1 MKIKKIKINSFGKL
15 KNKEINFN
23 KKINIIYGEN
33 EKGKSTLLKYIIS
46 IFYGLSKNKRGK
58 EISEYEKYIPWDGGD
73 FSGKIEYELNSG
85 EQYEIYRSFHNRE
98 IRVYNDMKEE
108 ITNQYQID
116 KNSGVKFFE
125 EQTKIDEEMFK
136 NALVSLQGHVTIDSQ
151 VQNNLMQKIAN
162 LSDSGQDDISFN
174 KVIDNL
180 NKMQN
185 EEIGT
190 LRTKDRPY
198 NKVLEKLE
206 KAQIDLK
213 TIEINENRLE
223 EIRIEKEKIYEENNG
238 ETVVNNI
245 IMETKR
251 IEEKKSEVEKKNNF
265 IKKII
270 DENKIKIK
278 NLENEREKII
288 KDYEKNKN
296 KKEIKKINKINY
308 LIIFFILIIINIVQ
322 LIFLKNKIINYLL
335 LFLIPIFL
343 LIYFIKIKN
352 NKKQT
357 KINKKIENEQK
368 NKLENNINILNSK
381 MELLK
386 QNNKENKI
394 KIEKSREEIEKI
406 IEIERENIIKRYINK
421 LSLNKIN
428 KILDIENLEN
438 KLIKNNNKIN
448 NNKIKIKELEI
459 EEKNIKN
466 KIDEKINLIEKIE
479 KLKNIKCEL
488 EEKNKIYEETKELM
502 KSAYEKMKKNITPK
516 FVDNLSQAINK
527 ISNGKYKNISIST
540 EKGII
545 VENENGK
552 YIPVSLLSMG
562 TIDELYLSLR
572 ISMIEESS
580 NESMPIIL
588 DEAFAYFDDERLEKT
603 LEYLINYSDKHQIIL
618 FTCTDREKKILDKKN
633 TEYEMIKI

>member
-136 NALVSLQGHVTIDSQ
+136 NAVVSLQGHVTIDSQ

-428 KILDIENLEN
+428 EILDIENLEN

>member
-357 KINKKIENEQK
+357 KINKKIENKKK
-368 NKLENNINILNSK
+368 NKLKNNINILNSK

-428 KILDIENLEN
+428 EILDIENLEN

-448 NNKIKIKELEI
+448 KNKIKIKELEI

>member
-1 MKIKKIKINSFGKL
+1 MNIKEIKINNYGKL
-15 KNKEINFN
+15 KNKEINLKN
-23 KKINIIYGEN
+23 KINIIYGEN

-136 NALVSLQGHVTIDSQ
+136 NAVVSLQGHVTIDSQ

-308 LIIFFILIIINIVQ
+308 LIIFFILIIINIIQ

-428 KILDIENLEN
+428 EILDIENLEN

>member
-270 DENKIKIK
+270 DEKKKKIKKIK
-278 NLENEREKII
+278 NKKKKII
-288 KDYEKNKN
+288 KNYKKNKN
-296 KKEIKKINKINY
+296 KKEIKKNK
-308 LIIFFILIIINIVQ
+308 
-322 LIFLKNKIINYLL
+322 
-335 LFLIPIFL
+335 
-343 LIYFIKIKN
+343 
-352 NKKQT
+352 
-357 KINKKIENEQK
+357 
-368 NKLENNINILNSK
+368 
-381 MELLK
+381 
-386 QNNKENKI
+386 
-394 KIEKSREEIEKI
+394 
-406 IEIERENIIKRYINK
+406 
-421 LSLNKIN
+421 
-428 KILDIENLEN
+428 
-438 KLIKNNNKIN
+438 
-448 NNKIKIKELEI
+448 
-459 EEKNIKN
+459 
-466 KIDEKINLIEKIE
+466 
-479 KLKNIKCEL
+479 
-488 EEKNKIYEETKELM
+488 
-502 KSAYEKMKKNITPK
+502 
-516 FVDNLSQAINK
+516 
-527 ISNGKYKNISIST
+527 
-540 EKGII
+540 
-545 VENENGK
+545 
-552 YIPVSLLSMG
+552 
-562 TIDELYLSLR
+562 
-572 ISMIEESS
+572 
-580 NESMPIIL
+580 
-588 DEAFAYFDDERLEKT
+588 
-603 LEYLINYSDKHQIIL
+603 
-618 FTCTDREKKILDKKN
+618 
-633 TEYEMIKI
+633 

>member
-428 KILDIENLEN
+428 EILDIENLEN

-527 ISNGKYKNISIST
+527 ISKGKYKNISIST

>member
-428 KILDIENLEN
+428 EILDIENLEN